1 MLNLVYFADPMCSWC
16 YGFGP
21 QLDLV
26 IDHETQRQPVRLDL
40 TMGGL
45 RAYNKK
51 VMDDASRAATL
62 EHWEHVG
69 EATGLPF
76 NDTALKSDGFVYDTE
91 PACRAVVAVRQL
103 NTARALDFY
112 HAVQRAFY
120 AEGRDVTQENVLA
133 EVALACGIEDSP
145 FREAFNSKAIKDA
158 TREDFGLTQSVGV
171 AGFPTLCIDIGQRLY
186 LITRGFAKAEQI
198 EAGLARVAAE
208 PPEAT

>member
-21 QLDLV
+21 QLETV
-26 IDHETQRQPVRLDL
+26 IDHETARQQVKLDL

-45 RAYNKK
+45 RAYNDK
-51 VMDDASRAATL
+51 VMDDESRAAIL
-62 EHWEHVG
+62 EHWQHVG

-76 NDTALKSDGFVYDTE
+76 NDAAIRSEGFVYDTE

-103 NTARALDFY
+103 DSALALRFY

-120 AEGRDVTQENVLA
+120 ADGRDVTQESVLA
-133 EVALACGIEDSP
+133 EVAVATGIDGTR
-145 FREAFNSKAIKDA
+145 FVEAFRSTVIRDA

-171 AGFPTLCIDIGQRLY
+171 TGFPTLAVDIDQRLY
-186 LITRGFAKAEQI
+186 LITAGFSRAEAI
-198 EAGLARVAAE
+198 EAGLARLAAE
-208 PPEAT
+208 PPTA